1 MMKKIGILWKIF
13 LIVCIV
19 SLDRLAP
26 SESAVSSIDLGSEW
40 MKVAVVNLKPGQPP
54 ISVAINEMSKRK
66 SPGLVAFLG
75 GDRLLGEEAFG
86 ISARYPE
93 KVYSRTRDILAK
105 PFQYVKTLVDSLY
118 LSYDLVEDSRGSAG
132 VRVEDGV
139 VYSAEEL
146 VAMVLSYGRN
156 LAGSHA
162 KIGIKDAVIAV
173 PPYFGQ
179 SERKELIQA
188 AQLAGI
194 NVLGLINEHS
204 GAALQYGI
212 DKDFSNESRH
222 VLFYHMGSSG
232 TYAALAYFSSYPA
245 KEFGRQVSI
254 NQFQIKDVRW
264 IAELGGQSME
274 LRLVEHFADEFNAQ
288 IGNEVDVRKFPK
300 AMAKLKKQ
308 VKRTKEILSANTVSP
323 ISVESLYDDRDFR
336 STITREKFEE
346 LCGDLWENSLIPVK
360 EILESSGLKVSDLYA
375 VELIGG
381 ATRVPKLQAVLQE
394 FLGRKELDK
403 HLDADE
409 AIVLGAALHAANI
422 SDGIKLNRKLGILD
436 GASYALVIEYGGPDL
451 VLEKNSKELLVPRMK
466 KLPSKMFR
474 SLIHS
479 KDFEILL
486 SYDTS
491 EALPPGISTAEI
503 SRYEI
508 SGLTAASDKYGSRNL
523 SSPIKTNLH
532 FSLSRS
538 GVLSL
543 DRAEA
548 VIEISEWVE
557 IPVKNTTLENSS
569 VLTLNISSEAN
580 NEGVSDESKENLE
593 NETVNLNQSST
604 NMDEKNKTEVVTEK
618 KLKRRT
624 FRVPLKIIDKTVGP
638 GMPLSKEFLAE
649 ARSRLEALDKKDAE
663 RRRTAELKNNLE
675 EYIYA
680 TREKLEASGDIE
692 KVSTE
697 QERLSFL
704 EKLNEVQEWLYTD
717 GENAPAGEFKNHL
730 DLLKSVGDPIFF
742 RLSELTARPASCE
755 LAKKYF
761 DGLEK
766 IVSDWEEKRTW
777 IPRSRIEEVLREA
790 ENTKNWLVEKEDEQG
805 KTSEFSK
812 PMFTSEEVY
821 ERLANVQEKVASVN
835 RIPKPKPKIEKPLKN
850 VTANNKTKDP
860 DSSESA
866 SPVEP
871 SMEESTPTPDA
882 DGSPSDG
889 KNEKEANKDVDSSQR
904 DDGKSETALHDEL

>member
-1 MMKKIGILWKIF
+1 
-13 LIVCIV
+13 
-19 SLDRLAP
+19 
-26 SESAVSSIDLGSEW
+26 
-40 MKVAVVNLKPGQPP
+40 
-54 ISVAINEMSKRK
+54 
-66 SPGLVAFLG
+66 
-75 GDRLLGEEAFG
+75 
-86 ISARYPE
+86 
-93 KVYSRTRDILAK
+93 
-105 PFQYVKTLVDSLY
+105 
-118 LSYDLVEDSRGSAG
+118 
-132 VRVEDGV
+132 
-139 VYSAEEL
+139 
-146 VAMVLSYGRN
+146 
-156 LAGSHA
+156 
-162 KIGIKDAVIAV
+162 
-173 PPYFGQ
+173 
-179 SERKELIQA
+179 
-188 AQLAGI
+188 
-194 NVLGLINEHS
+194 
-204 GAALQYGI
+204 
-212 DKDFSNESRH
+212 
-222 VLFYHMGSSG
+222 
-232 TYAALAYFSSYPA
+232 
-245 KEFGRQVSI
+245 
-254 NQFQIKDVRW
+254 
-264 IAELGGQSME
+264 
-274 LRLVEHFADEFNAQ
+274 
-288 IGNEVDVRKFPK
+288 
-300 AMAKLKKQ
+300 
-308 VKRTKEILSANTVSP
+308 
-323 ISVESLYDDRDFR
+323 
-336 STITREKFEE
+336 
-346 LCGDLWENSLIPVK
+346 
-360 EILESSGLKVSDLYA
+360 
-375 VELIGG
+375 
-381 ATRVPKLQAVLQE
+381 AVLQE

-436 GASYALVIEYGGPDL
+436 GASYALVIEYGGSDL

-474 SLIHS
+474 SLTHS

-491 EALPPGISTAEI
+491 EAFPPGISTAEI

-508 SGLTAASDKYGSRNL
+508 SGLTAASDKYRFRNL
-523 SSPIKTNLH
+523 SSPIKANLH

-557 IPVKNTTLENSS
+557 IPVKNTTLENTS
-569 VLTLNISSEAN
+569 VLTSNISSEAN

-604 NMDEKNKTEVVTEK
+604 NMDEMNKTEVVTEK

-663 RRRTAELKNNLE
+663 RRRTAELKNNVE

-697 QERLSFL
+697 QELLSFL

-730 DLLKSVGDPIFF
+730 DLLKSIGDPIFF
-742 RLSELTARPASCE
+742 RLSELTARPAACE

-761 DGLEK
+761 DDLEK
-766 IVSDWEEKRTW
+766 
-777 IPRSRIEEVLREA
+777 VLREA

-812 PMFTSEEVY
+812 AMFTSEEVY
-821 ERLANVQEKVASVN
+821 ERLANLQEKVASVN

-850 VTANNKTKDP
+850 ITANNKTKDP

-871 SMEESTPTPDA
+871 SMEESPPTPDA

-904 DDGKSETALHDEL
+904 DDGKSETAFHDEL

>member
-1 MMKKIGILWKIF
+1 MEARGIFWKIF
-13 LIVCIV
+13 LIAFVV
-19 SLDRLAP
+19 FLHRLAP

-54 ISVAINEMSKRK
+54 VSVVINEMSKRK

-86 ISARYPE
+86 TSARYPE
-93 KVYSRTRDILAK
+93 KVYSRVRDMLGK
-105 PFQYVKTLVDSLY
+105 PFSYVKALLDSLY

-132 VRVEDGV
+132 IRIEDGV

-146 VAMVLSYGRN
+146 LSMVLSYGKN

-162 KIGIKDAVIAV
+162 RIGIKDAVISV

-179 SERKELIQA
+179 TERKELIQA

-204 GAALQYGI
+204 GAAVQYGI

-222 VLFYHMGSSG
+222 VLFYHMGSSS

-245 KEFGRQVSI
+245 KEFGKPVSI

-264 IAELGGQSME
+264 IAELGGQSMD
-274 LRLVEHFADEFNAQ
+274 LCLVEHFADEFNAQ
-288 IGNEVDVRKFPK
+288 IGNKVDVRKFPK

-308 VKRTKEILSANTVSP
+308 VKRTKEILSANTVAP

-336 STITREKFEE
+336 STVTREKFEE
-346 LCGDLWENSLIPVK
+346 LCGDLWEKSLIPVK
-360 EILESSGLKVSDLYA
+360 EIMENSGLKVTDLFA

-422 SDGIKLNRKLGILD
+422 SDGIKLNRKLGLLD
-436 GASYALVIEYGGPDL
+436 GASYALVIEYSGPEL
-451 VLEKNSKELLVPRMK
+451 VLDNGNKELLVPRMK

-474 SLIHS
+474 SLTHS

-486 SYDTS
+486 GYDTS
-491 EALPPGISTAEI
+491 EVLPPGISKAEI

-508 SGLTAASDKYGSRNL
+508 SGLTAASENYGFHNL
-523 SSPIKTNLH
+523 STPIKANLH

-548 VIEISEWVE
+548 VIAISEWVE
-557 IPVKNTTLENSS
+557 IPVKNTALENSS
-569 VLTLNISSEAN
+569 VLTSNISSEAN
-580 NEGVSDESKENLE
+580 DGVSDESKENLQ
-593 NETVNLNQSST
+593 NEAVNLNQSST
-604 NMDEKNKTEVVTEK
+604 DMDAKNKTEVVTDK
-618 KLKRRT
+618 KLKKRT
-624 FRVPLKIIDKTVGP
+624 FRVPLKILDKTVGP
-638 GMPLSKEFLAE
+638 GMPLSKGFLAE
-649 ARSRLEALDKKDAE
+649 ARSRLEALDNKDVE

-680 TREKLEASGDIE
+680 TREKLEASGDVE
-692 KVSTE
+692 KVATE
-697 QERLSFL
+697 QDRLSFL

-717 GENAPAGEFKNHL
+717 GENAPAGEFMDRL
-730 DLLKSVGDPIFF
+730 GLLKSIGGSIFF
-742 RLSELTARPASCE
+742 RLSELTARPAAAE
-755 LAKKYF
+755 LAKRYF
-761 DGLEK
+761 DDLQK
-766 IVSDWEEKRTW
+766 ILSDWEEKRSW
-777 IPRSRIEEVLREA
+777 LPRSIIEELLTEA
-790 ENTKNWLVEKEDEQG
+790 EKTKNWLVEKEDEQG
-805 KTSEFSK
+805 KASGFSN
-812 PMFTSEEVY
+812 PVFTSDEVY
-821 ERLANVQEKVASVN
+821 EKLAKLQEKVASVN
-835 RIPKPKPKIEKPLKN
+835 RIPKPQPKIGKPLKD

-860 DSSESA
+860 ESSESA

-871 SMEESTPTPDA
+871 STEESQPTSNV
-882 DGSPSDG
+882 DGSSSDG
-889 KNEKEANKDVDSSQR
+889 KIETEANKDVDSSR
-904 DDGKSETALHDEL
+904 NDDEKSETALYDEL